1 MDSARRQFPTPN
13 HEKVGE
19 GALQRRS
26 ITAAVTLL
34 LGCAA
39 LVALFS
45 GSSERRSALVA
56 EPYPHDRQ
64 HAAEEK
70 LAEPVQTDEIAVSVC
85 VCVCVCVCVAVCGTV
100 CGAYNIV

>member
-1 MDSARRQFPTPN
+1 MARPGWEAVAPN

-19 GALQRRS
+19 GASQRRS

-39 LVALFS
+39 LVALLS

-64 HAAEEK
+64 HAAAEK
-70 LAEPVQTDEIAVSVC
+70 LAEPVQKDEIAVSVRVC
-85 VCVCVCVCVAVCGTV
+85 VCVCVCVFM
-100 CGAYNIV
+100 